1 MGTAERDPKAADDGH
16 PTSWLIAHEE
26 RSLREP
32 AADSISRD
40 FARL

>member
-1 MGTAERDPKAADDGH
+1 MSAAERDPQAADDSH
-16 PTSWLIAHEE
+16 PTSWLIAHDE

-40 FARL
+40 FAAL